1 MPAKDHYHDAVKRA
15 LIKDGWN
22 IIEEQVKLN
31 CGVRRLWIDLLAGKA
46 DQNLVV
52 LIEVKG
58 FENSPS
64 AVEELANAV
73 GQYIIY
79 QAALAVKNQV
89 IPLFLAV
96 PNTAFFGILSEVL
109 GQQVRAQ
116 IGMRLLVFDPVEEEI
131 IEWLPSLTK

>member
-1 MPAKDHYHDAVKRA
+1 MPAKDRYHDTVKRA

-22 IIEEQVKLN
+22 IIEEQVKPN
-31 CGVRRLWIDLLAGKA
+31 CGARRLWIDLLAGKS
-46 DQNLVV
+46 DRNLV

-58 FENSPS
+58 FESSPS

-79 QAALAVKNQV
+79 QAALAARNQV
-89 IPLFLAV
+89 VPLFLAI
-96 PNTAFFGILSEVL
+96 PNVAFFGILSEVL
-109 GQQVRAQ
+109 GQQVRQ
-116 IGMRLLVFDPVEEEI
+116 HTGIHLLVFDPIEEKV